1 MSRRLPPAGFALAAV
16 AAMFCL
22 GGCDQAFQNTAERNF
37 VQAERKF
44 SQQEYTDAV
53 MLYEASLDGTPKT
66 AEVHFKLGL
75 MYDDQIK
82 NPIAAIHH
90 FQRYVEMAPDG
101 PHARDA
107 QRFLKEDQLKLTAQL
122 GNGASV
128 SQEEA
133 KRIKNANQEL
143 QKKILQLKDDLEAAN
158 KARIAAYKAL
168 GTKGGPGGGKPEQ
181 IQKPLLDGVRT
192 YTVGPGDTLASI
204 ARKFYK
210 NNSARWKDIQ
220 DANFQPMDG
229 TAKLKPGMI
238 LMVP

>member
-1 MSRRLPPAGFALAAV
+1 MNRRRFPAPGVLIALAALLTL
-16 AAMFCL
+16 A
-22 GGCDQAFQNTAERNF
+22 GCDQAFQNSAERNF
-37 VQAERKF
+37 AQAEKKF
-44 SQQEYTDAV
+44 GQQEYTEAV

-75 MYDDQIK
+75 MYDDQLQNSIG
-82 NPIAAIHH
+82 AIHH
-90 FQRYVEMAPDG
+90 FQRYLELAPG
-101 PHARDA
+101 GSHAKDA

-133 KRIKNANQEL
+133 KRIKNANLEL
-143 QKKILQLKDDLEAAN
+143 QKKIIQLKDDLEAAN
-158 KARIAAYKAL
+158 KARAAAYKAL
-168 GTKGGPGGGKPEQ
+168 GSKGGPGKPEQ
-181 IQKPLLDGVRT
+181 IQKPLVDGVRT

-204 ARKFYK
+204 ARKFYN

-220 DANFQPMDG
+220 DANFDPMEG
-229 TAKLKPGMI
+229 TAKLKPGMV